1 MRILD
6 SRRLTGPNLQ
16 MPRAGVIAEV
26 AFDAG
31 ESPEAAIAAWWAQV
45 ESLGTALGL
54 NLRDL
59 RARRFDGG
67 AALSFAAPLDVL
79 LAASDLNDLAIARA
93 TAQVARSAHSTS
105 ASESLPSAT
114 SAAASDLES
123 LALLRAMFAAQSNP
137 RLLALEA
144 EARRRDIPMLADDTS
159 VTLGMG
165 ATSRTYPLP
174 DGSQQGFALPAI
186 DEVPWEKLA
195 RIPTALITGTNG
207 KTTSARLLAHLLA
220 QSGKRVGLAATD
232 SVSIAGEIL
241 ERGDFTGP
249 AAARLVLR
257 DPRVEVAV
265 LETARG
271 GILRRGL
278 ALEQADCALIT
289 NVADDHL
296 GEYGIDSVEAL
307 ARAKAVVARA
317 VRPGGRIA
325 LNADSRELVSLW
337 RDSPEMF
344 AAPIIWFSLDAQ
356 GPARELLADHTSRGA
371 ELLLLENGQL
381 IHAVGNVRET
391 IIAAKDVP
399 ISFGGAAL
407 YNLANA
413 LGATAL
419 ALALGVSLAEIAR
432 GLLSFRP
439 DGKDNPGRSN
449 LLEGPNGVRVLVD
462 FGHNA
467 HGVHQIAGLVAALRG
482 ARPGA
487 LTTIAGCAG
496 DRSDENIRALA
507 QEIAAMQPRR
517 VLLRDLV
524 DYLRGREP
532 GEVPRK
538 LAEDLAALALP
549 ARDIEIH
556 ECETAALRAALDR
569 AETGELILVLVHL
582 ESDEVGALLAQ
593 RGFHAAQ

>member
-26 AFDAG
+26 AFEEG
-31 ESPEAAIAAWWAQV
+31 EAPEAAIAAWWSEV
-45 ESLGTALGL
+45 ESLATALGL
-54 NLRDL
+54 ALRDL
-59 RARRFDGG
+59 RARRFSGG
-67 AALSFAAPLDVL
+67 ASLSFAAPLDVL

-93 TAQVARSAHSTS
+93 SAKLARSEPVAPQG
-105 ASESLPSAT
+105 ESIFPAT
-114 SAAASDLES
+114 RAVGSDSES
-123 LALLRAMFAAQSNP
+123 LALLRGMFAAQSNP
-137 RLLALEA
+137 RLLALEE
-144 EARRRDIPMLADDTS
+144 EARRRDLPMLADDTA

-165 ATSRTYPLP
+165 ATSRTYLLP
-174 DGSQQGFALPAI
+174 DGSQQGLALPACN
-186 DEVPWEKLA
+186 DVPWEKLA

-232 SVSIAGEIL
+232 AVSIAGEVL

-278 ALEQADCALIT
+278 AVERADCALIT

-307 ARAKAVVARA
+307 ARAKAVVAHA
-317 VRPGGRIA
+317 VRTDGRIV

-337 RDSPEMF
+337 SNSPEVF
-344 AAPIIWFSLDAQ
+344 AAPIIWFSLDAH
-356 GPARELLADHTSRGA
+356 GIARTLLAAHAANGG
-371 ELLLLENGQL
+371 EMLLLENGEL
-381 IHAVGNVRET
+381 IHAIGNVRET
-391 IIAAKDVP
+391 IISAKAVP
-399 ISFGGAAL
+399 ITFGGAAL
-407 YNLANA
+407 YNVANA
-413 LGATAL
+413 LAAAGL
-419 ALALGVSLAEIAR
+419 ALALGVSLVEIAR
-432 GLLSFRP
+432 GLATFRP
-439 DGKDNPGRSN
+439 DVKDNPGRSN
-449 LLEGPNGVRVLVD
+449 LLEGPKGVRVLID

-467 HGVHQIAGLVAALRG
+467 HGVHQVAGLVAALRG

-496 DRSDENIRALA
+496 DRSDENLRALA

-538 LAEDLAALALP
+538 LAQELAALSNP
-549 ARDIEIH
+549 AGDVTIH
-556 ECETAALRAALDR
+556 ESETAALRVALDR
-569 AETGELILVLVHL
+569 AEQNELILVLVHL
-582 ESDEVGALLAQ
+582 ESEEVGALLAE
-593 RGFHAAQ
+593 RGFHDAQ